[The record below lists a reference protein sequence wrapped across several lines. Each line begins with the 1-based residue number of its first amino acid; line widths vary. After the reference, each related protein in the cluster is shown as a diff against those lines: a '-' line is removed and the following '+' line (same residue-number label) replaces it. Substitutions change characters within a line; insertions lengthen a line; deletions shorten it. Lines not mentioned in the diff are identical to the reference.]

1 MYANRSD
8 IGKMIMGIGSL
19 VQQAIRG
26 GLHSGQVVSSTLG
39 LIVNELKEPGA
50 LPQFKVDWF
59 KGPDRGKKLWY
70 YKHDLKE
77 AE

>member
-1 MYANRSD
+1 MYANRLK
-8 IGKMIMGIGSL
+8 IGELRMGIGSL

-50 LPQFKVDWF
+50 LPQYKVDWF

-70 YKHDLKE
+70 YQHDLKE
-77 AE
+77 AK

>member
-1 MYANRSD
+1 
-8 IGKMIMGIGSL
+8 MGIGSL

-50 LPQFKVDWF
+50 LPQYKVDWF

-70 YKHDLKE
+70 YQHDLKE
-77 AE
+77 AK